1 MSARPV
7 DPFAPGATGYVDDL
21 VEVRALGRL
30 RPRRTLGMVRTE
42 HFDVTHVD
50 SRVRVDHRIP
60 PEALHGG
67 LAGVLASE
75 LFGPGWLRGPELFAR
90 ILTGIVLTSA
100 ADPISG
106 WELFYSNTLDR
117 IEGHIAGRTPAAA
130 DAGATSL
137 DAHCSIAGYAPVYGH
152 AEDLLAPG
160 SVLEL
165 GSCFGFLSLR
175 LAARGRA
182 VTALDVSPGTVQ
194 LLGQMA
200 DRLGTPLRTITAD
213 AAQVP
218 APARTAD
225 TVLALHLLEHLD
237 AEHGLRVLRE
247 ALRLAGRRVV
257 VAVPLEDEPEE
268 IWGHVRTVTLDDLA
282 AWGRELGLPFDVHEL
297 HGGWLTIDTA

>member
-67 LAGVLASE
+67 LAGVLAAE

-100 ADPISG
+100 ADPMTG
-106 WELFYSNTLDR
+106 WELFYRNTLDR
-117 IEGHIAGRTPAAA
+117 VEARISGRTPTAV
-130 DAGATSL
+130 DTEVTSL

-152 AEDLLAPG
+152 AEELLAPG

-182 VTALDVSPGTVQ
+182 VTALDVSPGTVR
-194 LLGQMA
+194 LLGRMA
-200 DRLGTPLRTITAD
+200 DRLGTPIRTITAD

-218 APARTAD
+218 APPRTAD

-237 AEHGLRVLRE
+237 AEHGQRVLRE
-247 ALRLAGRRVV
+247 AVRLAGRRVV

-268 IWGHVRTVTLDDLA
+268 TWGHVRTVTLDDLT
-282 AWGRELGLPFDVHEL
+282 AWGRELGLPFDVHEF